1 MVLSFASCLVSC
13 CCLPILLCLML
24 PQLVTLTCC
33 LIIASL
39 RCLIIALCCLVV
51 ASVLPCDALALP
63 YTLPCHYLIITLPCC
78 LMNRRA
84 AITCCLATITHY
96 LIAKLLCQVTF
107 CPPPHL
113 LFRCLVAS
121 CLVVSLPCCLIVL
134 CWLVFPSSLL
144 FCKEELEA

>member
-113 LFRCLVAS
+113 LFCCLVAS

>member
-1 MVLSFASCLVSC
+1 
-13 CCLPILLCLML
+13 ML

-107 CPPPHL
+107 CPPPTFVVL
-113 LFRCLVAS
+113 LPCCFMPCCLVALLPH
-121 CLVVSLPCCLIVL
+121 CFVLVGI
-134 CWLVFPSSLL
+134 SLL
-144 FCKEELEA
+144 PPLLQGRVGSLEKQVL